1 MKDKA
6 KSTLRNPVLEIEIE
20 KNYSR
25 YYWIIIPVL
34 TAVYFI
40 FSYFSSGFYQDDEVA
55 HYINMRDFW
64 SDPWII
70 MSNWGK
76 PGWKIFLVLPSLAGY
91 EFVLFINSII
101 TSLTAYFTI
110 LLAKELKLK
119 NTILA
124 GIFFAFQPLVLQ
136 LSFRSYAEIF
146 TGFLIVLSLYFY
158 FKNRYILS
166 ALICG
171 LAFTA
176 RQESALLCLILAIF
190 FVLEKKYVPIF
201 FLGVVPLV
209 LDILGFIHTGDI
221 LWVWSEMK
229 TLGEF
234 NLGIE
239 RSFFHYFEV
248 YIYIT
253 GPIVLSLFMIGLFA
267 PFISKEYYKTFFKRE
282 ILIYLFF
289 FTVFLFQCYLVIKGT
304 NPGSWRYLLQIS
316 PLASIIALIGF
327 NELLEVK
334 TKKYVLTIFILFS
347 FLTLLFLSKESTGLV
362 ATEKSEYV
370 KLILL
375 IIMLGGVVFL
385 LLWSKQILFKQFLFL
400 TLLLAIGFTFYSE
413 RPKQQSPENATVDL
427 IASWYN
433 KNIPKS
439 DQVLYNH
446 SLILFYGNIYG
457 ADKER
462 FKILNMKALDEA
474 PSGTIVIWDSHYS
487 YRPEYKNDT
496 KLEYL
501 QNNNNY
507 KLLNQF
513 VSPDR
518 RFGAFIFQKQL

>member
-1 MKDKA
+1 
-6 KSTLRNPVLEIEIE
+6 
-20 KNYSR
+20 
-25 YYWIIIPVL
+25 
-34 TAVYFI
+34 
-40 FSYFSSGFYQDDEVA
+40 
-55 HYINMRDFW
+55 
-64 SDPWII
+64 
-70 MSNWGK
+70 
-76 PGWKIFLVLPSLAGY
+76 
-91 EFVLFINSII
+91 
-101 TSLTAYFTI
+101 
-110 LLAKELKLK
+110 
-119 NTILA
+119 
-124 GIFFAFQPLVLQ
+124 
-136 LSFRSYAEIF
+136 
-146 TGFLIVLSLYFY
+146 
-158 FKNRYILS
+158 
-166 ALICG
+166 LICG

-176 RQESALLCLILAIF
+176 RQESALLCLILSIF

-248 YIYIT
+248 YIYII

-267 PFISKEYYKTFFKRE
+267 PFVSKEYHKTFFKRE

-400 TLLLAIGFTFYSE
+400 TLLLTIGFTFYSE